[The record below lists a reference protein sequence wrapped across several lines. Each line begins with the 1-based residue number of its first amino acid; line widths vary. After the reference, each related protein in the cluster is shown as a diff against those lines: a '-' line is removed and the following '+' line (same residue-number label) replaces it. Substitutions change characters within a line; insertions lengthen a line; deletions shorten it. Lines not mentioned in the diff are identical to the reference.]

1 MTFSMLDTV
10 VLQEDL
16 PESGLRAGDIGAVVE
31 VYGEKG
37 LEVEFVTG
45 SGMTQALLTLRSS
58 QVRAI
63 GDDEI
68 LSVRSVAAA

>member
-16 PESGLRAGDIGAVVE
+16 PASGLRAGDIGAVVE
-31 VYGEKG
+31 VYGEEG

-45 SGMTQALLTLRSS
+45 SGMTQALLTLKTS

>member
-16 PESGLRAGDIGAVVE
+16 PTSGLKAGDIDAIVE
-31 VYGEKG
+31 VHSDEGV
-37 LEVEFVTG
+37 EVEFVTG
-45 SGMTQALLTLRSS
+45 SGTTRALPTLKAS

-68 LSVRSVAAA
+68 LSVRSVVAA